1 MFDLYTELQT
11 SPEFVNKLQKLT
23 TALQKLDYDLGDA
36 APYNSRT
43 SEIIYD
49 IFKLCQYN
57 VGMLV
62 PYFFPTAL
70 KGQPLSLLNRPFA
83 FCLTEMNVGGETTIR
98 ASRQIAKCV
107 KSTTLVKIRHKV
119 TGEVVE
125 ITAQEAFEL
134 FEALD
139 KTRGE

>member
-11 SPEFVNKLQKLT
+11 SPEFVNKLHKLT

-36 APYNSRT
+36 APYNSKT

-70 KGQPLSLLNRPFA
+70 KGSPLSLLNRPFA

-107 KSTTLVKIRHKV
+107 NADVKVKIRKKS
-119 TGEVVE
+119 TGEVLDL
-125 ITAQEAFEL
+125 TAKEAIEL
-134 FEALD
+134 FKHVD
-139 KTRGE
+139 K